1 MIITVKRRFM
11 VLIKNIAVNSFSSDA
26 TNKIQGFRAYKNSIT
41 VVGSLITH
49 LGTAGRTYV

>member
-1 MIITVKRRFM
+1 MIETVKRRFM

-26 TNKIQGFRAYKNSIT
+26 TNKIQGFRAYKNSMT